1 MAQGIITGMEASSD
15 IPDDI
20 WEAAL
25 AACQHDSDRVDPY
38 EPQPIRFL
46 QTKQQKTQQERDV
59 FIERVT
65 KALKKL
71 NPQRLNKLNDRR
83 LRKLND
89 RRLKKQMQRL
99 SPIQRLPSDLILELM
114 RHTSVQDLY
123 SLVNSS
129 AIHRRIFKKNKGA
142 VFRGMETEQFSEW
155 KWLFGNSK
163 HRTSAQTQ
171 ILKDAMFEVCAKD
184 PQEHAWACNEEYI
197 RALQMIDEN
206 NFTGTILIMFLE
218 HMQKCLDTDLIATE
232 SYTRTKIARRTGMCL
247 SSLSFQRAD
256 VIEMENGTEQER
268 MVKRLG
274 LQWEARSQL
283 IREQPAGVQEEIQSI
298 LNSIIE
304 DVYAQVQGILIR
316 WAARY
321 YNNPGNHRRPRQV
334 RKWMSKMVA
343 GLVLEEV
350 ILRWYTEKTDTSSF
364 PCLAWVSALKYQPF
378 EVRQLLD
385 RHDEENTD
393 PLEEVKNGIKFGESI
408 GLEME
413 GIVDGTDAGKFIDF
427 VSMQADDKD

>member
-1 MAQGIITGMEASSD
+1 MAQGIITGMEASNE

-25 AACQHDSDRVDPY
+25 AACQYDSDRVDPY
-38 EPQPIRFL
+38 EPQPIRFM

-71 NPQRLNKLNDRR
+71 NPQRLKKLNDQ
-83 LRKLND
+83 
-89 RRLKKQMQRL
+89 RLKKQKQRL
-99 SPIQRLPSDLILELM
+99 SPIQKLPSDLVLELM
-114 RHTSVQDLY
+114 RHTNVQDIC
-123 SLVNSS
+123 SLVNSNL
-129 AIHRRIFKKNKGA
+129 IHRRIFKKNKGA

-155 KWLFGNSK
+155 NWLFGNSK

-171 ILKDAMFEVCAKD
+171 ILKDAMFEVRAKD

-206 NFTGTILIMFLE
+206 NFTGTPLIMFLE

-283 IREQPAGVQEEIQSI
+283 ICEQPASVQEEIKSI
-298 LNSIIE
+298 FNSIIE
-304 DVYAQVQGILIR
+304 EVSAKVQGVLIG
-316 WAARY
+316 WAAWY
-321 YNNPGNHRRPRQV
+321 YGNPGTHRRPQQV

-350 ILRWYTEKTDTSSF
+350 ILGWYTEKTDTSSF
-364 PCLAWVSALKYQPF
+364 PRLAWVSGLKYQPF
-378 EVRQLLD
+378 EVQQLLD
-385 RHDEENTD
+385 RHDEEDTD

-408 GLEME
+408 GLQIE
-413 GIVDGTDAGKFIDF
+413 GFVDGTDAGEFIDF
-427 VSMQADDKD
+427 LSMQAGDGD